1 MKAAVL
7 MEGSAMEDV
16 GNVEVAV
23 SGETRMT
30 IENQVSWKHTSVF
43 EELIRDNDTAINA
56 DFVVSNSKVNQPDP
70 TGF

>member
-1 MKAAVL
+1 MKAAVP

-30 IENQVSWKHTSVF
+30 TEN
-43 EELIRDNDTAINA
+43 
-56 DFVVSNSKVNQPDP
+56 
-70 TGF
+70 